1 MQHRF
6 NGSTIQNEDDSVHAL
21 IERSAKHKVVYTPQQ
36 WCALIRWDQ
45 QNNNPYLVKEMT
57 TADSI
62 VFKILLPGCNWTVD
76 RHGWRKNVLV
86 LYKAVSDIFQFC

>member
-6 NGSTIQNEDDSVHAL
+6 NGSTIQNEGDSVHAL
-21 IERSAKHKVVYTPQQ
+21 IERSAKHIVVYTPQQ

-57 TADSI
+57 TADFI
-62 VFKILLPGCNWTVD
+62 DFKILLPGCNWTVD
-76 RHGWRKNVLV
+76 TDGEKM
-86 LYKAVSDIFQFC
+86 F